1 MNTRQQ
7 KTWHKNNCIA
17 VGSKR
22 KETKPV
28 REEKLGPAFSSA
40 AYDVILHQSKQSGQ
54 QFLQI

>member
-1 MNTRQQ
+1 M
-7 KTWHKNNCIA
+7 KKEEMKKFCIA

-22 KETKPV
+22 GRRETKPV

-40 AYDVILHQSKQSGQ
+40 AYDVILSQSKQSAQ